1 MHESLQQRVAFTD
14 LCLCLSKRFKLS
26 CFINPVDWS
35 ACTLGEIAGL
45 DRDSLFLLSVPD

>member
-1 MHESLQQRVAFTD
+1 MHASLQQRVAFTD